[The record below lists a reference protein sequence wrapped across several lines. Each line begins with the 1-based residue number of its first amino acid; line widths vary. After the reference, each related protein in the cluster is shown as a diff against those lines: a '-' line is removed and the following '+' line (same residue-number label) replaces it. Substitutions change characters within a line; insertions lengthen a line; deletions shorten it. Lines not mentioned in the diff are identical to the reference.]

1 MADEVDTRISPALD
15 PGVIELIEDYDEDTR
30 PLLGQTETALSMA
43 HKALGAIHDA
53 KAAAATNPTLNE
65 FAQLV
70 QVDDYATKQMQPVM
84 KVWGNAVEALNNN
97 ILSVEKELT
106 APIEQKVSQQ
116 VMASEIRAHFK
127 GMKDTGERMVA
138 IQKAI
143 NEGDAITATAV
154 LGGRSYLS
162 GLDDE
167 IHGTFVR
174 EWQEKQMPVE
184 AKKVRAM
191 RKAADLLNDRVKI
204 LKKAWTDAVGVHE
217 ETEQDRQGRR
227 IVTKVWTP
235 EQVREKVRKANLP
248 FAVPVGR

>member
-1 MADEVDTRISPALD
+1 MADEVDTRISASLD
-15 PGVIELIEDYDEDTR
+15 PGVIALIDEYDEDTR

-53 KAAAATNPTLNE
+53 KAAAATNKTLSPM
-65 FAQLV
+65 AQLV
-70 QVDDYATKQMQPVM
+70 QVDDYATKRMEPVM
-84 KVWGNAVEALNNN
+84 KAWGSAVEALNNN
-97 ILSVEKELT
+97 VLTFEEKLK
-106 APIEQKVSQQ
+106 APIQQKASEQ

-127 GMKDTGERMVA
+127 SLDTGERMRA
-138 IQKAI
+138 IQRAI
-143 NEGDAITATAV
+143 NEGDAVTATAV

-204 LKKAWTDAVGVHE
+204 LKKQWTDAVGVHE
-217 ETEQDRQGRR
+217 ETKEDAQGRK
-227 IVTKVWTP
+227 IVVKTWTP
-235 EQVREKVRKANLP
+235 AEVREMVRKANLA
-248 FAVPVGR
+248 FAVPVER